1 MKWKKEES
9 RLLSDVLSELLSTVL
24 IHLDMNFG
32 AEIPLLNRLTYIHS
46 TDRTLQRLLPPEPTI
61 LLLTIKNI
69 SREARKMGDGAK
81 NCRDLESELTLEAFV
96 GSLNERFQ

>member
-1 MKWKKEES
+1 MCPGRHVGYVCPDHPFDPLKWKKDES

-32 AEIPLLNRLTYIHS
+32 AEIPLLNRLGDIPS

-61 LLLTIKNI
+61 LVLTIKNV
-69 SREARKMGDGAK
+69 SREARKMGTGKDYV
-81 NCRDLESELTLEAFV
+81 ET
-96 GSLNERFQ
+96 